1 MESTP
6 ERGSDNQL
14 ESVAV
19 GTNAPTRRIDFEE
32 DSHFPSMGW
41 HQMLMVA
48 TELQESGH
56 SAGLRDSPAATLPLD
71 DTPTASSSSVA
82 APTVDKVT
90 RAKKLDLKERSISAA
105 YKYLQYF
112 SEWFGTETKTVYTDL
127 EEQILMLKETQI
139 KYTELLKLAKQMM
152 QHFQRMTNSQ
162 RNLAA
167 AFADLEMKSPESAE
181 LQYGLNNSVETQ
193 RSLIMNGEILLGAL
207 SFFISNLTTLVH
219 TTMED
224 FFIMLLQ

>member
-82 APTVDKVT
+82 APTVDQVT
-90 RAKKLDLKERSISAA
+90 RAQKLDLKERSISAA
-105 YKYLQYF
+105 Y
-112 SEWFGTETKTVYTDL
+112 
-127 EEQILMLKETQI
+127 
-139 KYTELLKLAKQMM
+139 
-152 QHFQRMTNSQ
+152 
-162 RNLAA
+162 
-167 AFADLEMKSPESAE
+167 
-181 LQYGLNNSVETQ
+181 
-193 RSLIMNGEILLGAL
+193 
-207 SFFISNLTTLVH
+207 
-219 TTMED
+219 
-224 FFIMLLQ
+224 